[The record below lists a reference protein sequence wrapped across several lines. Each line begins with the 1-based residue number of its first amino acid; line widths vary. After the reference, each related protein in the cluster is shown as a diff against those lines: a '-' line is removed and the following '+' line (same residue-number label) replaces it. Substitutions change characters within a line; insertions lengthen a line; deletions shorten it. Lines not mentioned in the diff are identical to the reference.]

1 MTNNKQQSLNEILE
15 ELYNTE
21 SEYNQIIDKLI
32 APHFHYKDDLLQEIC
47 LSYLSNKNKVQKAI
61 DEGYFKYYFIMTVKN
76 NVHSS
81 TSPFH
86 KNIRLNN
93 KVQVEQD
100 VQIEEII
107 DEYGMEYKLEMDEK
121 YEQAKQLRK
130 NVKMN
135 YFESEMMRLYFDENM
150 TYRAIAEEYDIN
162 HTLVFLTVQ
171 NVLERIKKQIH

>member
-1 MTNNKQQSLNEILE
+1 MTVEEILK
-15 ELYNTE
+15 ELYNKN

-32 APHFHYKDDLLQEIC
+32 APHFHYKDDLLQEIS
-47 LSYLSNKNKVQKAI
+47 LSYLSNKKKVQKAI

-93 KVQVEQD
+93 KIQIEQD
-100 VQIEEII
+100 VQVEDIV
-107 DEYGMEYKLEMDEK
+107 DEYGLEYKIEMDEK
-121 YEQAKQLRK
+121 YKQAQYLRK

-135 YFESEMMRLYFDENM
+135 YFESEMMRLYFDENK

-162 HTLVFLTVQ
+162 HTLVFITIK
-171 NVLERIKKQIH
+171 NVLERIKKQID

>member
-1 MTNNKQQSLNEILE
+1 
-15 ELYNTE
+15 
-21 SEYNQIIDKLI
+21 
-32 APHFHYKDDLLQEIC
+32 
-47 LSYLSNKNKVQKAI
+47 
-61 DEGYFKYYFIMTVKN
+61 MTVKN

-100 VQIEEII
+100 VQVEEII